1 MGLNLQYE
9 YGQTPLDPEELEGLK
24 IHSISTK
31 AELDE
36 LEQQNIEEAMLWA
49 LKMKYSYEKIISEKF
64 ILDLHKRMY
73 KNVWKWAGT
82 YRNTEKN
89 IGVKP
94 YMITDDLINLLHDTL
109 YWIANETYPPTEIAI
124 RFKHRLV
131 SIHCFPNGN
140 GRHSRLMADI
150 IMEKIFKL
158 TLFTWGR
165 NQGSVAKEQIRK
177 EYINSVRAADKNNY
191 QLLLN
196 FSQS

>member
-24 IHSISTK
+24 IYSISTK

-36 LEQQNIEEAMLWA
+36 FEQQNIEEAMLWA
-49 LKMKYSYEKIISEKF
+49 MKLKYSYEKIISEKF

-82 YRNTEKN
+82 FRNTEKN
-89 IGVKP
+89 IGVKQ
-94 YMITDDLINLLHDTL
+94 YMITHDLRNLLDDTI
-109 YWIANETYPPTEIAI
+109 YWIENQTYSPHEIAI

-131 SIHCFPNGN
+131 AIHCFPNGN

-150 IMEKIFKL
+150 MIEKIFHL
-158 TLFTWGR
+158 PPFTWGR
-165 NQGSVAKEQIRK
+165 NQVTLSKEQIRK
-177 EYINSVRAADKNNY
+177 EYINAIRAADQNDY
-191 QLLLN
+191 QPLLH

>member
-9 YGQTPLDPEELEGLK
+9 YGQTPLDPEELEGIK

-36 LEQQNIEEAMLWA
+36 HEQKNIEEALLWA
-49 LKMKYSYEKIISEKF
+49 MKLKLPYEKILSEKF
-64 ILDLHKRMY
+64 IKDLHKRMY

-82 YRNTEKN
+82 FRNTEKN

-94 YMITDDLINLLHDTL
+94 YRISVELRNLLNDTL
-109 YWIANETYPPTEIAI
+109 YWIENNTFEPQEIAI

-131 SIHCFPNGN
+131 AIHCFPNGN

-150 IMEKIFKL
+150 IMEKIFNL
-158 TLFTWGR
+158 SPFSWGR
-165 NQGSVAKEQIRK
+165 NQVGVDKKQVRE
-177 EYINSVRAADKNNY
+177 EYIQAVQTADKHDY
-191 QLLLN
+191 QPLLH

>member
-109 YWIANETYPPTEIAI
+109 YWIANEPIHLLKLPFASNIVWYLFIVFQTETVGI
-124 RFKHRLV
+124 V
-131 SIHCFPNGN
+131 
-140 GRHSRLMADI
+140 D
-150 IMEKIFKL
+150 
-158 TLFTWGR
+158 
-165 NQGSVAKEQIRK
+165 
-177 EYINSVRAADKNNY
+177 
-191 QLLLN
+191 
-196 FSQS
+196 